1 MVEDE
6 IEINLFHIIKTNSNV
21 DIQIYKAIEFVKLF
35 QTTFP
40 SKIAP
45 YFLKHSFNYLS
56 LHKKMLNYLNLE
68 TKTRFLPGMFSFYF
82 KILKNIK
89 KEKEHFIIY
98 DCMSIYLKNVLNEK
112 ISEESKKRIFEFFY
126 FNKIK
131 NYKNKTELLKLV
143 FEKISE
149 KDKLK
154 FMCINVLNDIEM
166 NEENYLSLNLFI
178 KNEIFDIYNEFIFKI
193 KSKSNLKSEA
203 ESNFKHLTLKTLK
216 VNSLFTDSIKKN
228 NIKDTLDDFAVENQK
243 ENNEISF
250 QIKNIAFQLEIPL
263 KTIDS
268 LLKIQKFEYDDRIYD
283 IINEIYSKNYYKRK
297 IIESILKNMHL
308 YFYRNIKNPFIQFLP
323 VNEFTIQKLTSNYS
337 LENIEKYLEKCNKTN
352 MDYHMD
358 SYNLLLKY
366 LNDTTDLNYIF
377 NSNFNKIFSVKKLIE
392 KNYEKILNEIFL
404 SLSSQS
410 EKNRNFNRNELQF
423 MVIFRNLIE
432 IRPSNRINEIIKKF
446 IPEFH
451 KNINSEVCLF
461 QFGLLKVVLRKRI
474 LNRKTLKFIFKEFIF
489 CESNE
494 VDINSDLFDIYG
506 LILDD
511 YYLMDFYLEEQRCK
525 NCSGVECN
533 NKGCKP
539 EKILEK
545 ILLEP
550 DSLPKKKTQENVNI
564 IEMHQTEIYNE
575 FKMKLIKFEHNK
587 SKNSNEI
594 AVNKY
599 CIFGFDKKNVSNL
612 LSFLS
617 PRIEIQQINDL
628 DKDNVYVLIS
638 KIWDILIL
646 KSIKESDTSILLLFI
661 KMIKYSKDF
670 LGKRMQTS
678 KILKNIIDDHKNFN
692 LLEKSR
698 FKIFLF
704 FLLEIIRNISLYREY
719 FFYIFNI
726 LLDLFDYFPNMKKK
740 IDSDNIKN
748 EEIKAR
754 CSDYIRALPP
764 KPTIYNKTH
773 SPSSTT
779 LYVTPVSLI
788 DSAPPSSCLDSS
800 ACIPANTMENLN
812 APAIPEGNR
821 LMVLHSILDSVT
833 AVEQEWLDL
842 LLQQMPRNG
851 WSAILR
857 YYNRKFG
864 RTVDIDAE
872 GEISLEKK
880 RERCRIKEIG
890 DVAIRTRKLPSEFVE
905 SKVLE
910 LKNRITGKYAEFSVH
925 KNVCDA
931 ARIIQAAHNEALNVY
946 EKKITMHESRRKFR
960 KENRMF
966 EIFRV
971 RFYLG
976 LTERVESEHVVYR
989 DEISE
994 FWSTMWNK
1002 NDKVVTYDEYLIP
1015 FVSDTHQTT
1024 FPLLEEFID
1033 IINWLPNWKAAGID
1047 KLTSFHKYL
1056 YDIVK
1061 VICLEGTAQADCQT
1075 CVTKV
1080 VQIEV
1085 KTSIL
1090 SDNSLGAVRGYGN
1103 NLKETWIYVE
1113 KTYDPTDPAYFT
1125 QCIENLYLPY

>member
-154 FMCINVLNDIEM
+154 FMCINVLNYIEM

-203 ESNFKHLTLKTLK
+203 ESNFKHLSLKTLK

-268 LLKIQKFEYDDRIYD
+268 LLKIQKFEYDDLIYD

-352 MDYHMD
+352 IDYHMD

-539 EKILEK
+539 ETILEK
-545 ILLEP
+545 ILPEP

-617 PRIEIQQINDL
+617 PRIEIQQINNL

-726 LLDLFDYFPNMKKK
+726 LLDLFDYFPNMVKFVL
-740 IDSDNIKN
+740 IALFAKN
-748 EEIKAR
+748 PFHFKF
-754 CSDYIRALPP
+754 
-764 KPTIYNKTH
+764 
-773 SPSSTT
+773 
-779 LYVTPVSLI
+779 LYLCCF
-788 DSAPPSSCLDSS
+788 A
-800 ACIPANTMENLN
+800 
-812 APAIPEGNR
+812 
-821 LMVLHSILDSVT
+821 
-833 AVEQEWLDL
+833 
-842 LLQQMPRNG
+842 
-851 WSAILR
+851 
-857 YYNRKFG
+857 
-864 RTVDIDAE
+864 
-872 GEISLEKK
+872 
-880 RERCRIKEIG
+880 
-890 DVAIRTRKLPSEFVE
+890 
-905 SKVLE
+905 
-910 LKNRITGKYAEFSVH
+910 
-925 KNVCDA
+925 
-931 ARIIQAAHNEALNVY
+931 
-946 EKKITMHESRRKFR
+946 
-960 KENRMF
+960 
-966 EIFRV
+966 
-971 RFYLG
+971 
-976 LTERVESEHVVYR
+976 
-989 DEISE
+989 
-994 FWSTMWNK
+994 
-1002 NDKVVTYDEYLIP
+1002 
-1015 FVSDTHQTT
+1015 
-1024 FPLLEEFID
+1024 
-1033 IINWLPNWKAAGID
+1033 
-1047 KLTSFHKYL
+1047 
-1056 YDIVK
+1056 
-1061 VICLEGTAQADCQT
+1061 
-1075 CVTKV
+1075 
-1080 VQIEV
+1080 
-1085 KTSIL
+1085 
-1090 SDNSLGAVRGYGN
+1090 GN
-1103 NLKETWIYVE
+1103 NFTKYGIQRSNFDLNNKFYIYVLVRDINCFI
-1113 KTYDPTDPAYFT
+1113 K
-1125 QCIENLYLPY
+1125 